1 MTHICDKQPQK
12 APDGR
17 WMVDGLAFDTNASAW
32 RYIDRRDC
40 EPVSRAEHVSDWI
53 FNKQA
58 NGE

>member
-1 MTHICDKQPQK
+1 
-12 APDGR
+12 
-17 WMVDGLAFDTNASAW
+17 MVDGLAFDTNASAW